1 MINIVRI
8 VNPGTP
14 LIFIPRRFFTLL
26 SLKRTFN
33 FMANQLISYLEFFRP
48 INDNDK
54 ALIAKAFETRS
65 FIEGEYLFYPDHICR
80 ELFFVC
86 KGILKIIVQNE
97 KGNAVTHYFLKEIQF
112 CTILKSFNSGTKAAE
127 GIQAA
132 CNVEVLAISKSR
144 LLDLYVKLPYLKG
157 LIDQITQQ
165 ALLDKVELRNSY
177 LGHDSTARYK
187 LFMMQQADVAMRVP
201 LSDVASYLGIT
212 QQSLSRIRK
221 NIR

>member
-1 MINIVRI
+1 
-8 VNPGTP
+8 
-14 LIFIPRRFFTLL
+14 
-26 SLKRTFN
+26 LKRNFI

-48 INDNDK
+48 INDDDK
-54 ALIAKAFETRS
+54 ALIAKAFEARS
-65 FIEGEYLFYPDHICR
+65 FTEGEYLFYPDHICK

-97 KGNAVTHYFLKEIQF
+97 KGNEVTHYFLKESQF
-112 CTILKSFNSGTKAAE
+112 CTILKSFNNETKAAE
-127 GIQAA
+127 GIRAA
-132 CNVEVLAISKSR
+132 CNAEVLAITKSR
-144 LLDLYVKLPYLKG
+144 LLYLYEKLPYLKS

-187 LFMMQQADVAMRVP
+187 LFIMQHADVAMRVP